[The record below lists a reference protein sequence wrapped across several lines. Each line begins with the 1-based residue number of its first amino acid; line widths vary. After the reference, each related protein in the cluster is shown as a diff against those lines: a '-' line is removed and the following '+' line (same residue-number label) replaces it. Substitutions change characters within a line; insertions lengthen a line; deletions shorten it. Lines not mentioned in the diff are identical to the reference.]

1 MDISQDL
8 LRYGKRD
15 NSKPAE
21 GAKVTIRENV
31 LAAIG
36 AENGRVF
43 DAFAGE
49 GRMYSA
55 VWHKAAK
62 YVGCDRDWFPNDDR
76 VAYAGQL
83 PNHPLDNRRVLRA
96 IDLTEFNIFDLDAH
110 GSMWEQ
116 WWIIAAR
123 RPCAP
128 GERLGIVI
136 TEGTGLKMNM
146 GGVSRDLAYIAGI
159 RTQLPGMG
167 AARNN
172 LIEKAL
178 QRTVEKMGC
187 RVVKRWEARG
197 NKGSRV
203 LYLGLVLEALGEVV
217 Q

>member
-21 GAKVTIRENV
+21 GAKAKIRENV
-31 LAAIG
+31 LGIIG
-36 AENGRVF
+36 AENARVF

-49 GRMYSA
+49 GRMYRA
-55 VWHKAAK
+55 VWHKAAY
-62 YVGCDRDWFPNDDR
+62 YVGCDRDWFPDDR
-76 VAYAGQL
+76 LAYAGQL
-83 PNHPLDNRRVLRA
+83 PNHPIDNRRVLRA
-96 IDLTEFNIFDLDAH
+96 IDLTRFNLFDLDAH

-116 WWIIAAR
+116 FWIIAAR

-128 GERLGIVI
+128 GEKIGIVI

-146 GGVSRDLAYIAGI
+146 GGASRDLAWIAGVK
-159 RTQLPGMG
+159 THMPGMG
-167 AARNN
+167 SARDG

-178 QRTVEKMGC
+178 RRTVAKMGC
-187 RVVKRWEARG
+187 KVLRRWEARG

-203 LYLGLVLEALGEVV
+203 LYLGLILEALE
-217 Q
+217 QSE